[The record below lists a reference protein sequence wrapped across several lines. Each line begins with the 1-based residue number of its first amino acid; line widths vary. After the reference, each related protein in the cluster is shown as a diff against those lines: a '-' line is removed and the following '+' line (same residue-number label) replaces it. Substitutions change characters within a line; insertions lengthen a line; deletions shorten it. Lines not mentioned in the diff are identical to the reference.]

1 MSDDSE
7 REQDIDR
14 IKRALFDLRQ
24 KPFSFMRFEELV
36 GEAMQR
42 IEADWEAKTGCR
54 EILKERQANATA
66 QTWASACD
74 ASRLRR

>member
-24 KPFSFMRFEELV
+24 KPFSFGRTIAPVRSMAGRS
-36 GEAMQR
+36 Q
-42 IEADWEAKTGCR
+42 I
-54 EILKERQANATA
+54 
-66 QTWASACD
+66 
-74 ASRLRR
+74 